1 MDNALLALID
11 QRFQKN
17 INESSLINTTTCIV
31 LDASDDTKCKVRMLA
46 NDSIYTIPNLSGSAV
61 SEGDICQVYYKTS
74 LSQRNCYIGAALN
87 KQGSGNTI
95 AECIN
100 FDERLT
106 LPSIDYVAIANCK
119 IKCLADSPSLLNVVM
134 NVQGLSQTE
143 LDIQVVVNGENH
155 NTLQKTVEE
164 DSKEVVSFS
173 LPLFLSKNQKYKIE
187 LKAKGMVD
195 VLSAD
200 WFVYGFNIETTT
212 IFDPTTDS
220 DYIYDTNN
228 TSIIYYIGNSNS
240 PQIPTT
246 LQDTNVTKIYAT
258 GFNYSNIEAVYIP
271 EGITEIE

>member
-1 MDNALLALID
+1 MDNTLLTLID

-17 INESSLINTTTCIV
+17 INESNLLNITPCVV
-31 LDASDDTKCKVRMLA
+31 LDASDDTKCKVRMLT
-46 NDSIYTIPNLSGSAV
+46 NDSIYIIPNLSGSTV

-95 AECIN
+95 AECID

-106 LPSIDYVAIANCK
+106 LPSIDYITIANCK

-143 LDIQVVVNGENH
+143 LDVQVLVNGENH
-155 NTLQKTVEE
+155 KTLQKTIEE

-173 LPLFLSKNQKYKIE
+173 FPLVLSKNQKYKIE

-195 VLSAD
+195 VLSAE

-212 IFDPTTDS
+212 IFDPTTDE

-228 TSIIYYIGNSNS
+228 TSIIYYIGESEN
-240 PQIPTT
+240 PQIPTVIN
-246 LQDTNVTKIYAT
+246 DTNVTKIYST
-258 GFNYSNIEAVYIP
+258 GFNYSNVEAVYIP